1 MPGEINKGL
10 KTLWRGQP
18 LTFDD
23 FQFVSYPDALQPIA
37 NLPKKYS
44 KTSGFLDENVTKP
57 PKPVKSPVNRSVD
70 PSEWAEIFQLN
81 SGDNDKAKFLYEHIN
96 TNYKR
101 TIEKVTKLLFYKTV
115 YKL

>member
-1 MPGEINKGL
+1 MAGEINKGL

-23 FQFVSYPDALQPIA
+23 FQFVPYPDALQLIA

-57 PKPVKSPVNRSVD
+57 PKPAKSPVNRSVD
-70 PSEWAEIFQLN
+70 PSEWAEILQL
-81 SGDNDKAKFLYEHIN
+81 NDKAEFIYEHIN

-101 TIEKVTKLLFYKTV
+101 TTEKVTELLFCRTV